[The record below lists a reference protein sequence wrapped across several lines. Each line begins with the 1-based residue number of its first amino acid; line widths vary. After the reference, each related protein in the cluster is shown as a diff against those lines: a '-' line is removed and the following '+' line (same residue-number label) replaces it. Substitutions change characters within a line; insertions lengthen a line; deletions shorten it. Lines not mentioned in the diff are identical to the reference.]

1 MAIYTT
7 PTDVSNGTVLTNAY
21 LETLFGDNGT
31 LNYLNDGLNTYGS
44 NCDPV
49 FVYATSASTSI
60 ATNTTTNVVFTT
72 FQYGERWWDGTKI
85 STASCF
91 TPSLT
96 GRKFL
101 VYFNI
106 LWQTNNLIGFRRQI
120 ITVAKTNSNTDY
132 TEYVA
137 SRTPPSNNG
146 QVSTSQTIL
155 IPFDDIADP
164 STFSLTF
171 RVWQNAGT
179 NLSCIANL
187 KMIQLPNV

>member
-7 PTDVSNGTVLTNAY
+7 PTNVSNGTVLTNAY
-21 LETLFGDNGT
+21 LETLFGNNGT

-49 FVYATSASTSI
+49 FVQATTANVAV
-60 ATNTTTNVVFTT
+60 ATNTTTNAVFTI
-72 FQYGERWWDGTKI
+72 FQYGQRWWDGTKI
-85 STASCF
+85 STASCS

-101 VYFNI
+101 VYFNVF
-106 LWQTNNLIGFRRQI
+106 WQTASTIGFRRQI
-120 ITVAKTNSNTDY
+120 ITVANTNSNTDY

-137 SRTPPSNNG
+137 SRTPPSTSNVN
-146 QVSTSQTIL
+146 TSQTIL

-171 RVWQNAGT
+171 RVWQNAGISLT
-179 NLSCIANL
+179 YSAQLRI
-187 KMIQLPNV
+187 IQLPNV

>member
-21 LETLFGDNGT
+21 LETLFGNNGT

-49 FVYATSASTSI
+49 FVQATTANVAV
-60 ATNTTTNVVFTT
+60 ATNTTTNAVFTT
-72 FQYGERWWDGTKI
+72 FLYGQRWWDGTKI
-85 STASCF
+85 STAGCS

-101 VYFNI
+101 VYYNVF
-106 LWQTNNLIGFRRQI
+106 WSTASTIGFRRQI
-120 ITVAKTNSNTDY
+120 ITVANTNSNTDY

-137 SRTPPSNNG
+137 SRTPPSTQNVN
-146 QVSTSQTIL
+146 TSQTIL
-155 IPFDDIADP
+155 IPFDDIANP

-171 RVWQNAGT
+171 RVWQNAGI
-179 NLSCIANL
+179 NLTFSAQLRI
-187 KMIQLPNV
+187 IQLPNV